1 MTNIILLVLAVI
13 ALISIVFSMILFN
26 KVIELNKELDNAKL
40 DLTKTIANLTK
51 TIADSQ
57 ELIEIE
63 TGDSAIITNYGLAT
77 KGDNPVSFT
86 VTYEV
91 EILEVS
97 VDSVK
102 VKAIDY
108 KSQDSYA
115 KDPANKKAIIG
126 FLQDTWL
133 KKHEVEM
140 VMDNKKRRSLKLK
153 QLGI

>member
-1 MTNIILLVLAVI
+1 MLVLASI
-13 ALISIVFSMILFN
+13 TLISIIFSMILFT
-26 KVIELNKELDNAKL
+26 KVIELNKELDNTKR
-40 DLTKTIANLTK
+40 DLTKIKEDA
-51 TIADSQ
+51 Q
-57 ELIEIE
+57 ELVEIE
-63 TGDSAIITNYGLAT
+63 EGDNAIITNYGLST
-77 KGDNPVSFT
+77 KGDKPVSFT

-108 KSQDSYA
+108 KSHDSYA
-115 KDPANKKAIIG
+115 KDPANRPSIIN

-140 VMDNKKRRSLKLK
+140 VMDDKKRRSLKLK

>member
-1 MTNIILLVLAVI
+1 
-13 ALISIVFSMILFN
+13 MILFT
-26 KVIELNKELDNAKL
+26 KVIELNKELDNTKR
-40 DLTKTIANLTK
+40 DLTKIKEDA
-51 TIADSQ
+51 Q
-57 ELIEIE
+57 ELVEIE
-63 TGDSAIITNYGLAT
+63 EGDNAIITNYGLST
-77 KGDNPVSFT
+77 KGDKPVSFT

-108 KSQDSYA
+108 KSHDSYA
-115 KDPANKKAIIG
+115 KDPANRSSIIN

-140 VMDNKKRRSLKLK
+140 VMDDKKRRSLKLK

>member
-13 ALISIVFSMILFN
+13 ALLSIVFAIILFT
-26 KVIELNKELDNAKL
+26 KVLDLNEKLSKANRDLLKIKEDAQELVEIEAGDNA
-40 DLTKTIANLTK
+40 IV
-51 TIADSQ
+51 S
-57 ELIEIE
+57 
-63 TGDSAIITNYGLAT
+63 NYGLTT
-77 KGDNPVSFT
+77 KGDNPISFK

-108 KSQDSYA
+108 KSHDSYA
-115 KDPANKKAIIG
+115 KDPSNRQSIIN
-126 FLQDTWL
+126 FLQDTWM
-133 KKHEVEM
+133 KKDDVEM
-140 VMDNKKRRSLKLK
+140 VMDDKKRRSLKLK

>member
-1 MTNIILLVLAVI
+1 MTNIIMLVLASLT
-13 ALISIVFSMILFN
+13 LISIIFSMFLLR
-26 KVIELNKELDNAKL
+26 KVLDLNVELNKAKS
-40 DLTKTIANLTK
+40 DLAKIKEDA
-51 TIADSQ
+51 Q
-57 ELIEIE
+57 ELVEIE
-63 TGDSAIITNYGLAT
+63 TGDNAIVSNYGLST
-77 KGDNPVSFT
+77 KGDKPVSFN

-108 KSQDSYA
+108 KSHDSYA
-115 KDPANKKAIIG
+115 KDPSNKQSIIN

-140 VMDNKKRRSLKLK
+140 VMDDKKRRSLKLK

>member
-1 MTNIILLVLAVI
+1 MLVLASLT
-13 ALISIVFSMILFN
+13 LISIIFSIVLFT
-26 KVIELNKELDNAKL
+26 KVIELNKELDNAKR
-40 DLTKTIANLTK
+40 DLTKVKEDA
-51 TIADSQ
+51 Q
-57 ELIEIE
+57 ELVEIE
-63 TGDSAIITNYGLAT
+63 EGDNAIIPNYGLST
-77 KGDNPVSFT
+77 KGDKPVSFT

-91 EILEVS
+91 EILEVA

-108 KSQDSYA
+108 KSHDSYA
-115 KDPANKKAIIG
+115 KDPANRSSIIS

-140 VMDNKKRRSLKLK
+140 VMDDKKRRSLKLK

>member
-1 MTNIILLVLAVI
+1 MLVLASI
-13 ALISIVFSMILFN
+13 TLISIIFSMILFT
-26 KVIELNKELDNAKL
+26 KVIELNKELDNTKR
-40 DLTKTIANLTK
+40 DLTKIKEDA
-51 TIADSQ
+51 Q
-57 ELIEIE
+57 ELVEIE
-63 TGDSAIITNYGLAT
+63 EGDNAIITNYGLST
-77 KGDNPVSFT
+77 KGDKPVSFT

-108 KSQDSYA
+108 KSHDSYA
-115 KDPANKKAIIG
+115 KDPANRSSIIN

-140 VMDNKKRRSLKLK
+140 VMDDKKRRSLKLK

>member
-1 MTNIILLVLAVI
+1 MTNIIILVLAGI
-13 ALISIVFSMILFN
+13 TLISIVFSMILFT

-40 DLTKTIANLTK
+40 DLTK

>member
-1 MTNIILLVLAVI
+1 MTNIIILVLASI
-13 ALISIVFSMILFN
+13 TLISIVFSMILFT
-26 KVIELNKELDNAKL
+26 KVLELNKELDKAKL
-40 DLTKTIANLTK
+40 DLNKTKEDA
-51 TIADSQ
+51 Q
-57 ELIEIE
+57 ELVEIEI
-63 TGDSAIITNYGLAT
+63 GDNAIVPNYGLST
-77 KGDNPVSFT
+77 KGDKPVSFT

-108 KSQDSYA
+108 KSHDSYA
-115 KDPANKKAIIG
+115 KDPANRPSIIN

-140 VMDNKKRRSLKLK
+140 VMDDKKRRSLKLK

>member
-1 MTNIILLVLAVI
+1 MTNIIMLVLASLT
-13 ALISIVFSMILFN
+13 LISIIFSIVLFT
-26 KVIELNKELDNAKL
+26 KVIELNKELDNAKR
-40 DLTKTIANLTK
+40 DLTKVKEDA
-51 TIADSQ
+51 Q
-57 ELIEIE
+57 ELVEIE
-63 TGDSAIITNYGLAT
+63 EGDNAIIPNYGLST
-77 KGDNPVSFT
+77 KGDKPVSFT

-108 KSQDSYA
+108 KSHDSYA
-115 KDPANKKAIIG
+115 KDPANRSSIIS

-140 VMDNKKRRSLKLK
+140 VMDDKKRRSLKLK

>member
-13 ALISIVFSMILFN
+13 ALLSIIFAIILFT
-26 KVIELNKELDNAKL
+26 KVLDLNERLSKANRDLLKIKEDAQELVEIEAGDNA
-40 DLTKTIANLTK
+40 IV
-51 TIADSQ
+51 
-57 ELIEIE
+57 
-63 TGDSAIITNYGLAT
+63 TNYGLTT

-108 KSQDSYA
+108 KSHDSYA
-115 KDPANKKAIIG
+115 KDPSNKQSIIN
-126 FLQDTWL
+126 FLQDTWM
-133 KKHEVEM
+133 KKDDVEM
-140 VMDNKKRRSLKLK
+140 VMDDKKRRSLKLK

>member
-1 MTNIILLVLAVI
+1 MTNIIMLVLASL
-13 ALISIVFSMILFN
+13 ALISIIFSIVLFT
-26 KVIELNKELDNAKL
+26 KVIELNKELDNAKR
-40 DLTKTIANLTK
+40 DLTKVKEDA
-51 TIADSQ
+51 Q
-57 ELIEIE
+57 ELVEIE
-63 TGDSAIITNYGLAT
+63 EGDNAIIPNYGLST
-77 KGDNPVSFT
+77 KGDKPVSFT

-91 EILEVS
+91 EILEVA

-115 KDPANKKAIIG
+115 KDPANRSSIIN

-140 VMDNKKRRSLKLK
+140 VMDDKKRRSLKLK

>member
-1 MTNIILLVLAVI
+1 MLVLASI
-13 ALISIVFSMILFN
+13 TLISIIFSIVLFT
-26 KVIELNKELDNAKL
+26 KVMELNKELDNAKR
-40 DLTKTIANLTK
+40 DLTKVKEDA
-51 TIADSQ
+51 Q
-57 ELIEIE
+57 ELVEIE
-63 TGDSAIITNYGLAT
+63 EGDNAIITNYGLST
-77 KGDNPVSFT
+77 KGDKPVSFT

-102 VKAIDY
+102 VKATDY

>member
-1 MTNIILLVLAVI
+1 MLVLASI
-13 ALISIVFSMILFN
+13 TLISIIFSMVLFT
-26 KVIELNKELDNAKL
+26 KVIELNKELDNTKR
-40 DLTKTIANLTK
+40 DLTKIKEDA
-51 TIADSQ
+51 Q
-57 ELIEIE
+57 ELVEIE
-63 TGDSAIITNYGLAT
+63 EGDNAIITNYGLST
-77 KGDNPVSFT
+77 KGDKPVSFT

-108 KSQDSYA
+108 KSHDSYA
-115 KDPANKKAIIG
+115 KDPANRPSIIN

-140 VMDNKKRRSLKLK
+140 VMDDKKRRSLKLK

>member
-1 MTNIILLVLAVI
+1 MTNIILLVLAI
-13 ALISIVFSMILFN
+13 ITLLSIVFAIILFT
-26 KVIELNKELDNAKL
+26 KVLDLNEKLNNSNRDLLKIKEDAQELVEIEAGDNA
-40 DLTKTIANLTK
+40 IV
-51 TIADSQ
+51 S
-57 ELIEIE
+57 
-63 TGDSAIITNYGLAT
+63 NYGLMT
-77 KGDNPVSFT
+77 KGDNPVSFQ

-115 KDPANKKAIIG
+115 KDPSNKQAIIN

-140 VMDNKKRRSLKLK
+140 VMDDKKRRSLKLK

>member
-1 MTNIILLVLAVI
+1 MTNIIMLVLASLT
-13 ALISIVFSMILFN
+13 LISIIFSIVLFT
-26 KVIELNKELDNAKL
+26 KVIELNKELDNAKR
-40 DLTKTIANLTK
+40 DLTKVKEDA
-51 TIADSQ
+51 Q
-57 ELIEIE
+57 ELVEIE
-63 TGDSAIITNYGLAT
+63 EGDNAIIPNYGLST
-77 KGDNPVSFT
+77 KGDKPVSFT

-115 KDPANKKAIIG
+115 KDPSNKQAIIN

-140 VMDNKKRRSLKLK
+140 VMDDKKRRSLKLK

>member
-1 MTNIILLVLAVI
+1 MLVLASI
-13 ALISIVFSMILFN
+13 TLISIIFSIILFT
-26 KVIELNKELDNAKL
+26 KVIELNKELDNTKR
-40 DLTKTIANLTK
+40 DLTKIKEDA
-51 TIADSQ
+51 Q
-57 ELIEIE
+57 ELVEIE
-63 TGDSAIITNYGLAT
+63 EGDNAIITNYGLST
-77 KGDNPVSFT
+77 KGDKPVSFT

-108 KSQDSYA
+108 KSHDSYA
-115 KDPANKKAIIG
+115 KDPANRPSIIN

-140 VMDNKKRRSLKLK
+140 VMDDKKRRSLKLK

>member
-1 MTNIILLVLAVI
+1 MLVLASL
-13 ALISIVFSMILFN
+13 ALISIIFSIVLFT
-26 KVIELNKELDNAKL
+26 KVIELNKELDNAKR
-40 DLTKTIANLTK
+40 DLTKVKEDA
-51 TIADSQ
+51 Q
-57 ELIEIE
+57 ELVEIE
-63 TGDSAIITNYGLAT
+63 EGDNAIIPNYGLST
-77 KGDNPVSFT
+77 KGDKPVSFT

-91 EILEVS
+91 EILEVA

-108 KSQDSYA
+108 KSHDSYA
-115 KDPANKKAIIG
+115 KDPANRSSIIS

-140 VMDNKKRRSLKLK
+140 VMDDKKRRSLKLK

>member
-1 MTNIILLVLAVI
+1 MTNIIILVLASLT
-13 ALISIVFSMILFN
+13 LISIVFAIILFT
-26 KVIELNKELDNAKL
+26 KVLDLKDELNK
-40 DLTKTIANLTK
+40 ANKDLTK

-63 TGDSAIITNYGLAT
+63 SGDSAIVTNYGLAT

>member
-13 ALISIVFSMILFN
+13 ALLSIVFTIILFT
-26 KVIELNKELDNAKL
+26 KVLDLNEKLNKANRDLLKIKEDAQELVEIEAGDNA
-40 DLTKTIANLTK
+40 IV
-51 TIADSQ
+51 S
-57 ELIEIE
+57 
-63 TGDSAIITNYGLAT
+63 NYGLMT
-77 KGDNPVSFT
+77 KEDNPVSFV

-108 KSQDSYA
+108 KSRDSYA

-140 VMDNKKRRSLKLK
+140 VMDDKKRRNLKLK

>member
-1 MTNIILLVLAVI
+1 MTNIIMLVLASI
-13 ALISIVFSMILFN
+13 TLISIIFSMVLFT
-26 KVIELNKELDNAKL
+26 KVIELNKELDNTKR
-40 DLTKTIANLTK
+40 DLTKIKEDA
-51 TIADSQ
+51 Q
-57 ELIEIE
+57 ELVEIE
-63 TGDSAIITNYGLAT
+63 EGDNAIITNYGLST
-77 KGDNPVSFT
+77 KGDKPVSFT

-108 KSQDSYA
+108 KSHDSYA
-115 KDPANKKAIIG
+115 KDPANRPSIIN

-140 VMDNKKRRSLKLK
+140 VMDDKKRRSLKLK

>member
-1 MTNIILLVLAVI
+1 MTNIIMLVLASI
-13 ALISIVFSMILFN
+13 TLISIIFSIILFT
-26 KVIELNKELDNAKL
+26 KVIELNKELDRAKL
-40 DLTKTIANLTK
+40 DLNKTKEDA
-51 TIADSQ
+51 Q
-57 ELIEIE
+57 ELVEIE
-63 TGDSAIITNYGLAT
+63 PGDNAIVPGYGLST
-77 KGDNPVSFT
+77 KGSDDEKSISFT

-108 KSQDSYA
+108 KSHDSYA
-115 KDPANKKAIIG
+115 KDPANRPSIIN

-133 KKHEVEM
+133 RKHEVEM
-140 VMDNKKRRSLKLK
+140 VMDDKKRRSLKLK

>member
-13 ALISIVFSMILFN
+13 TLISIVFAIILFT
-26 KVIELNKELDNAKL
+26 KVLDLNEKLNSTNREILKIKEDAQELVEIEAGDNA
-40 DLTKTIANLTK
+40 IV
-51 TIADSQ
+51 S
-57 ELIEIE
+57 
-63 TGDSAIITNYGLAT
+63 NYGLMT
-77 KGDNPVSFT
+77 KGDNPVSFQ